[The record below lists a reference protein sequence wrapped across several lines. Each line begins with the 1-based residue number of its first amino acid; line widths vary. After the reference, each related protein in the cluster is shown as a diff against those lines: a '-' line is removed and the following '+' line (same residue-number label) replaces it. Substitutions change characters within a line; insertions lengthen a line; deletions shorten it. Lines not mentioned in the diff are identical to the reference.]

1 MRFRKL
7 SYALIALILLFL
19 LLAPRMIY
27 ALQETQDI
35 QSLPLGT
42 PTIEL
47 TLENQNSPNL
57 NKERNFH
64 PWLNHQYQ
72 AASRGQ
78 NQHTYSLY
86 TSSGE
91 SGKISIPQKIS
102 TISGKTIS
110 EEIPLFV
117 NDMRGGDKVALQ
129 LQNFAFLRENDYI
142 KEDKI
147 RAIVLVGSSISH
159 NAFAL
164 NPLTA
169 PLVASLIAKLSL
181 FHCQI
186 TSTFTSLPFLAME
199 LPYREIFNLASQDF
213 VAHVFLD
220 TKVKPCL
227 DGSVP
232 LIKPPTMWN
241 QLETQFGFPIN
252 GSGIRIA
259 ILDSGIDTNHPDLD
273 DFDDDP
279 STADPKV
286 IAEACFTGEGHTH
299 DNRGH
304 GTHCASIAA
313 GTGNASGYQYVG
325 VAPGAYLLNGKVI
338 HDLGYGTTSWSISG
352 IEWAVSQSADIISI
366 SFGSDPI
373 GGSGNGTDPLSLT
386 VDWAVNQGAIC
397 TIAAGRYGSW
407 GEFSI
412 ATPGVAKLA
421 ITVGASNQ
429 EDIVTPSSSR
439 GPTGD
444 FRLKPDVCAP
454 GAFIIAAR
462 ANNSDMGNPVNEY
475 YTSAS
480 GTSMATPHVAGA
492 AALILQT
499 HPTWNPMMVKSAL
512 MGNAKPLEN
521 TVLWK
526 QGTGRIQICEA
537 LNTSLLI
544 VEPSTSLGAYNNTAI
559 NANATLLL
567 MNLADTP
574 NQVSLST
581 HTQCDQLDTNGVSVN
596 VSSLSI
602 PALANRSI
610 LLTVELDDVAPG
622 GFYQG
627 RITFST
633 SQNNKT
639 APYFFIKMS
648 PPIWNQQPTDQL
660 AEYGYLLQYALD
672 ASDRDGL
679 DTWWVNDTASFSI
692 NPSGI
697 LTNQTELEV
706 GEYGLQVWVN
716 DTFNLILTANF
727 SITVQDTT
735 SPVWITTPTDQVLTY
750 GQTFG
755 YRMYA
760 TDLSGITQWTIDDI
774 THFSI
779 SSSGLLTNNLLLE
792 AGEYSVTI
800 TVYDAHGNSLSTT
813 IIITV
818 EVIAPPPVPGYPWIS
833 ILLGCLFA
841 IIPIVIIRV
850 RRQIR

>member
-7 SYALIALILLFL
+7 SYALIVIILLFQL
-19 LLAPRMIY
+19 LGPY
-27 ALQETQDI
+27 FP
-35 QSLPLGT
+35 S
-42 PTIEL
+42 
-47 TLENQNSPNL
+47 
-57 NKERNFH
+57 
-64 PWLNHQYQ
+64 WLNLKYQ
-72 AASRGQ
+72 PSTRGQ
-78 NQHTYSLY
+78 NQHIYSSY

-91 SGKISIPQKIS
+91 GVKISTSQKIS
-102 TISGKTIS
+102 TISGKTIP

-117 NDMRGGDKVALQ
+117 NDLRGGDKIALQ
-129 LQNFAFLRENDYI
+129 LQNYSFLQKNDYL

-147 RAIVLVGSSISH
+147 PAIVLVGSSISH
-159 NAFAL
+159 NTFAL

-169 PLVASLIAKLSL
+169 SLVTSLSAKLIA
-181 FHCQI
+181 FDCHI
-186 TSTFTSLPFLAME
+186 ISTFTCFPFLTVE
-199 LPYREIFNLASQDF
+199 LPYREIINLARQDF
-213 VAHVFLD
+213 IAHVFLD
-220 TKVKPCL
+220 TKVQPCL
-227 DGSVP
+227 DESVP
-232 LIKPPTMWN
+232 LIKPPTEWN
-241 QLETQFGFPIN
+241 QLESQFGFPIN

-259 ILDSGIDTNHPDLD
+259 ILDSGIDTTHPDLD
-273 DFDDDP
+273 DFDDNP
-279 STADPKV
+279 ATTDPKV
-286 IAEACFTGEGHTH
+286 IAEACFTGEGYTH

-325 VAPGAYLLNGKVI
+325 VAPGASLLNGKVI
-338 HDLGYGTTSWSISG
+338 HDLGYGTTSWSISAV
-352 IEWAVSQSADIISI
+352 EWAVAQSADIISM
-366 SFGSDPI
+366 SYGSDPW

-386 VDWAVNQGAIC
+386 VDWAVNQGVIC
-397 TIAAGRYGSW
+397 TIAAGRFGSW

-421 ITVGASNQ
+421 ITVGSTTQ
-429 EDIVTPSSSR
+429 GDIVTLSSGR

-454 GAFIIAAR
+454 GYFIVAAR
-462 ANNSDMGNPVNEY
+462 ANNSDMGIPVNEY

-521 TVLWK
+521 TELWK
-526 QGTGRIQICEA
+526 QGAGRIQICEA

-544 VEPSTSLGAYNNTAI
+544 IEPSTSLGAFNNTAI
-559 NANATLLL
+559 SANTTLLL

-581 HTQCDQLDTNGVSVN
+581 YTQCDQLETNGVNVN

-610 LLTVELDDVAPG
+610 LLTVELDDVAPA

-639 APYFFIKMS
+639 APYFFIRMS

-660 AEYGYLLQYALD
+660 AEYGYILQYALD

-679 DTWWVNDTASFSI
+679 DTWWANDTTSFSI
-692 NPSGI
+692 DSSGI
-697 LTNQTELEV
+697 LTNQTELAV

-727 SITVQDTT
+727 SITVQDTI
-735 SPVWITTPTDQVLTY
+735 SPVWTITPTDQVLAY
-750 GQTFG
+750 GQPLG
-755 YRMYA
+755 YRLYA
-760 TDLSGITQWTIDDI
+760 TDLSGITQWSVDDI
-774 THFSI
+774 TYFSI
-779 SSSGLLTNNLLLE
+779 SSSGLLTNNILLE
-792 AGEYSVTI
+792 PDEYSVTI
-800 TVYDAHGNSLSTT
+800 TVYDAHENALSTSIT
-813 IIITV
+813 ITV
-818 EVIAPPPVPGYPWIS
+818 EAIAPPPPVPGYPWFS
-833 ILLGCLFA
+833 ILLGCLFT
-841 IIPIVIIRV
+841 IIPIVIIRA
-850 RRQIR
+850 RRRTK